1 MAYGCGVVS
10 GSCGGAQVGYYAC
23 DDTISSI
30 RRWASVS
37 FNFGGP
43 FWWFCGYALF
53 SLSRS
58 LCGVSRSFD
67 LLI

>member
-1 MAYGCGVVS
+1 M
-10 GSCGGAQVGYYAC
+10 GYYAC

-43 FWWFCGYALF
+43 FWWFCGYAL
-53 SLSRS
+53 S
-58 LCGVSRSFD
+58 LCLALCVVSLDR
-67 LLI
+67 LTC

>member
-23 DDTISSI
+23 DDTISSSI

-43 FWWFCGYALF
+43 FWWFCGYAL
-53 SLSRS
+53 S

>member
-30 RRWASVS
+30 LGDGLLFPLILGVL
-37 FNFGGP
+37 FGGSV
-43 FWWFCGYALF
+43 AMLF
-53 SLSRS
+53 LSVVSLDR
-58 LCGVSRSFD
+58 LTC
-67 LLI
+67 